1 MQEVPSP
8 PQADPADVSGQT
20 TDLVDL
26 GTSSV
31 VPHEQTIA
39 IPPQGKVPITESLPM
54 ISFINTIVTLGNFQ
68 LKIFHQQLQ
77 PIKL

>member
-1 MQEVPSP
+1 VPSP
-8 PQADPADVSGQT
+8 LQADPADVSGQI
-20 TDLVDL
+20 TDPVDL

-31 VPHEQTIA
+31 VPPEQTIV
-39 IPPQGKVPITESLPM
+39 IPPQGKIPIIASLPT

-68 LKIFHQQLQ
+68 LKIFHRQLQ